1 MHRLLSIFLG
11 VKYLKEKY
19 FFERPN
25 RLHPDIVREYD
36 LRGIVGETLFPKDA
50 VAIGC
55 AYGTLVRRAGG
66 SALAVG
72 YDGRLSSPVLAD
84 ALSQGIL
91 STGVDVVQVGCGP
104 TPLLYFAAFTCD
116 VFGGMMVTGSHNPP
130 THNGFKIVFQKKP
143 FFGESLRALAALVAD
158 GDFEQGQGKKT
169 SLDLGDAYLNRLLSD
184 LRFSDSDLQPDFKVI
199 WDAGNG
205 ATGDLLTRLIPRIPG
220 QHEALFTEI
229 DGTFPNHHPDPAV
242 ADNLAD
248 LRARVLETGAQLG
261 IAFDGDGDRIGLIDE
276 EGEILWGDQI
286 MLFLALDLLKTR
298 PGATFIADV
307 KASQLLFDE
316 ITRAGGQAMMWKTGH
331 SHIKNKMAET
341 GAAFAGEMSAHLFFA
356 DRYYGYDDA
365 LYAAIRVLNALVA
378 SGRSLAQFRRS
389 LPPVVNTPEIRIDL
403 PEERK
408 FQVVTEVAAR
418 LDAEGAQVCQ
428 VDGVR
433 VLTEDGWWL
442 LRASNTQAALVARC
456 EARDH
461 HGLTRLQTA
470 LTTQLEKSGVV
481 MKF

>member
-1 MHRLLSIFLG
+1 M
-11 VKYLKEKY
+11 KEKY
-19 FFERPN
+19 FLKKNN

-36 LRGIVGETLFPKDA
+36 LRGIVGETLFPEDA
-50 VAIGC
+50 VVIGC

-66 SALAVG
+66 AVVAVG
-72 YDGRLSSPVLAD
+72 YDGRLSSPILAD
-84 ALSQGIL
+84 ALTQGIL
-91 STGVDVVQVGCGP
+91 STGLDVLQVGCGP

-116 VFGGMMVTGSHNPP
+116 VFGGIMVTGSHNPP

-143 FFGESLRALAALVAD
+143 FFGDSLRALAALIAD
-158 GDFEQGQGKKT
+158 SDFEQGRGKKK
-169 SLDLGDAYLNRLLSD
+169 SLNLGDVYLDRILND
-184 LRFSDSDLQPDFKVI
+184 LCFSDSDLKPDFKVV

-220 QHEALFTEI
+220 QHEALFTEV
-229 DGTFPNHHPDPAV
+229 DGNFPNHHPDPAV

-248 LRARVLETGAQLG
+248 LRARVLEKGAQLG

-307 KASQLLFDE
+307 KASQILFDE
-316 ITRAGGQAMMWKTGH
+316 IARAGGQAIMWKTGH

-356 DRYYGYDDA
+356 DCYYGYDDA
-365 LYAAIRVLNALVA
+365 LYASIRVLNALVA
-378 SGRSLAQFRRS
+378 SGRSLAQFRKS
-389 LPPVVNTPEIRIDL
+389 LPSVVNTPEIRIDL
-403 PEERK
+403 SEDRK
-408 FQVVTEVAAR
+408 FQVVAEVAAR
-418 LDAEGAQVCQ
+418 LDAEGAQVCK

-433 VLTEDGWWL
+433 VLTDDGWWL

-461 HGLTRLQTA
+461 RGLMRLQTT
-470 LTTQLEKSGVV
+470 LTTQLEKSGVAI
-481 MKF
+481 KFGDP